1 MKSPTTPQFSS
12 VKEAVKNTFTGKR
25 RATCSI
31 VPVDD
36 SRPQLRKEFTTIVPL
51 RDITEAE
58 EVDISQYT
66 PEDLERLRLED
77 PFLYYSIPENKR
89 RLYDSDSS
97 HKSSPARNSA
107 LSSSFRR
114 SSCPSIL
121 LNNEQSGS
129 GSQERRG
136 SVTRTRRLS
145 VEPHP
150 SLVMKNI
157 IQEMMMD
164 GELEDDDLDDSDIDE
179 EDEKLIQA
187 LANGTF
193 DEAHAQNYYL

>member
-1 MKSPTTPQFSS
+1 MKSPTPQMLSS

-36 SRPQLRKEFTTIVPL
+36 SRPQLRKEFTTTVPL

-66 PEDLERLRLED
+66 QEDLERLRLED

-129 GSQERRG
+129 GPQERRG

-193 DEAHAQNYYL
+193 DLDQ

>member
-1 MKSPTTPQFSS
+1 MKSPTPQMLSS

-36 SRPQLRKEFTTIVPL
+36 SSRPQLRMEFTTTVPL

-129 GSQERRG
+129 GPQERRG

-193 DEAHAQNYYL
+193 DLDQ